1 MTITRPAALER
12 PPPEN
17 QKCYLRRDD
26 GSEIIGWRI
35 FDRVLGR
42 SRYWAWSTDAR
53 RPSLFT
59 SAWQKAGLLEVFPIA
74 WRPLNKV
81 KVAAPLDPIARRE
94 AEIMLHRAI
103 LTDGTVRKKTDAS
116 AIESSWDDSWHN
128 EETALI
134 DQIGLEVF
142 ARFVPEPFDGDN
154 YLIGMGWFARLKKP
168 GDRGKDGLQY
178 NREQRIAIWKAY
190 GYSFEWMGEKRRL
203 NVSRQRVS
211 TIYKGVIDRV
221 WQLALADQAEV
232 RRIPRALWQ
241 TSE

>member
-1 MTITRPAALER
+1 MTILER
-12 PPPEN
+12 LPPEN

-26 GSEIIGWRI
+26 GSEIVGWRI
-35 FDRVLGR
+35 WDRVLGR

-59 SAWQKAGLLEVFPIA
+59 SAWQKAGLLEVFPVS

-94 AEIMLHRAI
+94 AEVMLHRAI

-128 EETALI
+128 EDMALI
-134 DQIGLEVF
+134 DQTGLEIF

-154 YLIGMGWFARLKKP
+154 YLIGMGWFAKLKKP
-168 GDRGKDGLQY
+168 GTGPAY
-178 NREQRIAIWKAY
+178 TREQRAVIWRAY
-190 GYSFEWMGEKRRL
+190 GYSFEWMGDKRRL
-203 NVSRQRVS
+203 DVSRQRVS
-211 TIYKGVIDRV
+211 TIYQGAIDRV
-221 WQLALADQAEV
+221 WGLALASQAEV
-232 RRIPRALWQ
+232 RRIPRTLWQ
-241 TSE
+241 TAD